1 MDTPPL
7 LAGFARRVPGERWGM
22 KQVRRARWL
31 PRAAPLVRPT
41 LRGGCSLAQRTVGGT
56 AGQNRGQRWGSGMN
70 VSSKRR
76 KDGRVL
82 YACSFCGKRQ
92 DQVARVIA
100 GPGGVFICSEC
111 IRLCNDIIGE
121 EAASKEGQS
130 GHKEGVEDEAA
141 SGDQSPLGEGRR
153 APRDDAGRGMRQIN
167 QGSDREEVT
176 PLRALGGDGRYVFS
190 PEQAADFLGVH
201 TQTIRGYVRSG
212 KLPAYRLAGERIIR
226 ITRADLVALLQ
237 PLSPEDDV

>member
-1 MDTPPL
+1 MDTIHL

-22 KQVRRARWL
+22 KQGRRARWL
-31 PRAAPLVRPT
+31 QRVAPLVFPAI
-41 LRGGCSLAQRTVGGT
+41 RGGRFIAQLKVGCNE
-56 AGQNRGQRWGSGMN
+56 GQNRGQRWGSGMN
-70 VSSKRR
+70 VSTKKR
-76 KDGRVL
+76 KNGRVL

-100 GPGGVFICSEC
+100 GPGGVYICNEC

-121 EAASKEGQS
+121 EDVSTEGQS
-130 GHKEGVEDEAA
+130 GHREGAEDEVA
-141 SGDQSPLGEGRR
+141 SGDQSPRGEGRTG
-153 APRDDAGRGMRQIN
+153 PSDDAGRGMRRIT
-167 QGSDREEVT
+167 QGSEREEVT